1 MTDVHHLARI
11 DMNLLVVLDELLRSR
26 STTVAARRLGRTQS
40 AVSHALARLRGALD
54 DPLFVRAGA
63 SLRPTATA
71 ERMQAPLRDVLL
83 RAEALLGNRSG
94 ELDPSRIER
103 TFVIGGADYAEVVLL
118 PRLLPLL
125 RRAAPGVDVV
135 TRFAGDE
142 LERAVQAR
150 EIDLG
155 CAGRMRPLSG
165 VVVESMLEEP
175 MRVVLRRGHPAL
187 ERRLTPRR
195 FAALDH
201 VLVTPRGLPGS
212 SVDTALE
219 PLGLSRRIVLRVPHF
234 AAAAIVVAKTD
245 AVVTLPAGFARQVE
259 TSLDL
264 ISLPAPFPIGGFTFA
279 IAYST
284 TYVDDPAHR
293 WFRERVLE
301 IGRST

>member
-1 MTDVHHLARI
+1 
-11 DMNLLVVLDELLRSR
+11 
-26 STTVAARRLGRTQS
+26 
-40 AVSHALARLRGALD
+40 
-54 DPLFVRAGA
+54 
-63 SLRPTATA
+63 
-71 ERMQAPLRDVLL
+71 
-83 RAEALLGNRSG
+83 
-94 ELDPSRIER
+94 
-103 TFVIGGADYAEVVLL
+103 
-118 PRLLPLL
+118 
-125 RRAAPGVDVV
+125 
-135 TRFAGDE
+135 
-142 LERAVQAR
+142 
-150 EIDLG
+150 
-155 CAGRMRPLSG
+155 
-165 VVVESMLEEP
+165 